1 MRYHDERQEHD
12 DQSTEHKPENTLEA
26 DERSKREHAEESE
39 EA

>member
-12 DQSTEHKPENTLEA
+12 DKSIEHKPEDKLGA
-26 DERSKREHAEESE
+26 DEPLERKHAKESE